1 MTTGIFVTARVG
13 STRLPQKHLID
24 AHKRT
29 FIQWLVGRYVF
40 GFRDEISRGE
50 VKVIIVTSTER
61 GNEKFRELFGREN
74 VSVYFGDNDN
84 IPLRHLQCAL
94 NLDISHIVS
103 IDGDDVLC
111 SVEAAKLVRE
121 QLLKG
126 VAMVKTE
133 GLPLGMNVMG
143 YSTEFLRASLSHV
156 NSKILETGWGRIFD
170 ASKIKNIEL
179 NKLPESDALRM
190 TLDYEVDAEFFKTV
204 ISGIGDRILQISDEE
219 LVKYIIEHKLYLLN
233 KEVNE
238 EYWANFRRQQQK
250 ED

>member
-29 FIQWLVGRYVF
+29 FIAWLVGRYVH
-40 GFRDEISRGE
+40 GFRHEISRGE
-50 VKVIIVTSTER
+50 VKVVIVTSTEQ
-61 GNEKFRELFGREN
+61 GNEKFRELFAREN
-74 VSVYFGDNDN
+74 ISVFFGDNDN

-103 IDGDDVLC
+103 IDGDDILC
-111 SVEAAKLVRE
+111 SVEGAALVRE

-126 VAMVKTE
+126 VAMAKTE

-143 YSTEFLRASLSHV
+143 YSTKFLRTSLSHV
-156 NSKILETGWGRIFD
+156 NSKVLETGWGRIFD

-179 NKLPESDALRM
+179 NKFPESDALRM

-219 LVKYIIEHKLYLLN
+219 LVKYIVEHKLYLLN